1 MRSLMF
7 LLVLV
12 LFCSLQDTSSAM
24 DAIISANSVCCEG
37 ITHKK
42 ITLKQIVS
50 YHWTTS
56 SCAKKAIVFTTKA
69 GKKICVDPEN
79 TFVKRQVVI
88 LDSRA
93 KV

>member
-24 DAIISANSVCCEG
+24 EATISANSVCCEG
-37 ITHKK
+37 FTHKK
-42 ITLKQIVS
+42 IPLSKIVS
-50 YHWTTS
+50 HHLTTS
-56 SCAKKAIVFTTKA
+56 NCAKKFIVFTTKA

-79 TFVKRQVVI
+79 TFVKRQVAE
-88 LDSRA
+88 LDSRTR
-93 KV
+93 V